1 MTSSFRERVRR
12 FEPDTS
18 EKDEFEA
25 KTGVKIDE
33 DIHTVVAAMI
43 PGADGQTGAAPD
55 KGVLILARGRFEQPR
70 IEALALE
77 HGGKTEDYQG
87 KRLLLHVRETGEPDM
102 GVGFIEADLIAL
114 GSYAAIKRSI
124 DASSGRN
131 IVSNTELMRQINEL
145 EGNNAWAVGRFDA
158 IANTAHLPGDI
169 AAQIPAIQ
177 WFSAAGHVNGGVS
190 GVFKAETRDEA
201 SAQNLRDVVRG
212 FLALA
217 KMQAGSRPELQSMV
231 DSLQLS
237 GEGKDVAIS
246 FSVPSELFDMLEA
259 MADEHRRQIEPKQ

>member
-1 MTSSFRERVRR
+1 
-12 FEPDTS
+12 
-18 EKDEFEA
+18 
-25 KTGVKIDE
+25 
-33 DIHTVVAAMI
+33 
-43 PGADGQTGAAPD
+43 
-55 KGVLILARGRFEQPR
+55 
-70 IEALALE
+70 
-77 HGGKTEDYQG
+77 
-87 KRLLLHVRETGEPDM
+87 
-102 GVGFIEADLIAL
+102 
-114 GSYAAIKRSI
+114 
-124 DASSGRN
+124 
-131 IVSNTELMRQINEL
+131 MRQINEL

-237 GEGKDVAIS
+237 GEGKNVAIS